1 MRVHER
7 GPNAVKIEARLVAK
21 INGSH
26 TESTTLSDNGK
37 LKVRIFVGIGLA
49 VGAVVIVSILSK
61 VAGLPDNTGRKFSQ
75 VISNGAD
82 SSLGRHFAPE
92 LAENQGKNG
101 IIELPHGRDAFAA
114 RFVLAETAER
124 SIDTQYYMWHQD
136 TVGRSLVYAL
146 ISAADRNV
154 RVRLLVD
161 DMYGKDGQDTWTA
174 MDAHPKIEVRL
185 FAPYSRHQPKYLQ
198 FVTRFKDVDA
208 RMHTKTFTVDD
219 QATIVGGRNIGDEYF
234 DADPDLAFADND
246 VLVIGPAVKQVSSNF
261 DDYWNSD
268 YAYPVSTL
276 LPAASE
282 ADLQKLKDA
291 SPAFFEK
298 PDTKSYLLAVK
309 QGAFAKSLSDGSA
322 KFNWGPGKIVH
333 DVWWKRE
340 QDKEGWH
347 DKLLIA
353 QLKPSLVDA
362 TEELIII
369 SPYFVPGDD
378 TVKMLCKLAQKGVS
392 VKVLTN
398 SLASNDVAAVHAG
411 YSKSRIPL
419 LRCGVELYELN
430 EHLVN
435 AERRVFSWLPGLSKS
450 SLHAKTMI
458 IDKAKMFVGSFN
470 YDQRSLYLNTEIGL
484 VFEQVDIAGPA
495 AEKFDRNINKFAFK
509 VELVTS
515 DGGKESLLWHGI
527 NDGKAV
533 TYDSEPYVGRGTKA
547 AVWLIRWLPVDWL
560 L

>member
-1 MRVHER
+1 MS
-7 GPNAVKIEARLVAK
+7 
-21 INGSH
+21 GS
-26 TESTTLSDNGK
+26 E
-37 LKVRIFVGIGLA
+37 
-49 VGAVVIVSILSK
+49 
-61 VAGLPDNTGRKFSQ
+61 
-75 VISNGAD
+75 
-82 SSLGRHFAPE
+82 
-92 LAENQGKNG
+92 
-101 IIELPHGRDAFAA
+101 
-114 RFVLAETAER
+114 
-124 SIDTQYYMWHQD
+124 
-136 TVGRSLVYAL
+136 
-146 ISAADRNV
+146 
-154 RVRLLVD
+154 LLVD

-174 MDAHPKIEVRL
+174 MDAHPNIEVRL
-185 FAPYSRHQPKYLQ
+185 FAPYSRHQPQYLQ
-198 FVTRFKDVDA
+198 FVTRFHDVNA

-246 VLVIGPAVKQVSSNF
+246 VLVIGPAVSQVSSNF

-282 ADLQKLKDA
+282 ADLQKLKEA

-298 PDTKSYLLAVK
+298 PETKSYLQAVK
-309 QGAFAKSLSDGSA
+309 QGALAKSLSDGSA

-340 QDKEGWH
+340 QDKAGWH
-347 DKLLIA
+347 DDLLIT
-353 QLKPSLVDA
+353 QLKPTLVDA
-362 TEELIII
+362 TEELIMI

-378 TVKMLCKLAQKGVS
+378 TVKTLCKLAQKGVS

-398 SLASNDVAAVHAG
+398 SLASNDVVAVHAG

-430 EHLVN
+430 EHLR
-435 AERRVFSWLPGLSKS
+435 ATQRRVFTWLPGLSKS
-450 SLHAKTMI
+450 SLHAKSMV
-458 IDKAKMFVGSFN
+458 IDKTKMFVGSFN

-484 VFEQVDIAGPA
+484 VFEQADIAGPA
-495 AEKFDRNINKFAFK
+495 AEKFNRNINKFAFR

-527 NDGKAV
+527 NDGETV
-533 TYDSEPYVGRGTKA
+533 TYDSEPYVGPGTKA
-547 AVWLIRWLPVDWL
+547 AARFIRWLPVDWL

>member
-1 MRVHER
+1 L
-7 GPNAVKIEARLVAK
+7 I
-21 INGSH
+21 
-26 TESTTLSDNGK
+26 
-37 LKVRIFVGIGLA
+37 VRISVGIGLA
-49 VGAVVIVSILSK
+49 VGAGVIIVSMLNK
-61 VAGLPDNTGRKFSQ
+61 VAGLPDNTGRKSSQ

-82 SSLGRHFAPE
+82 SSLGRNFAPE
-92 LAENQGKNG
+92 LAENPGKNG
-101 IIELPHGRDAFAA
+101 ILEIPHGRDAFAA
-114 RFVLAETAER
+114 RFALAEKAER

-146 ISAADRNV
+146 IGAADRNV

-161 DMYGKDGQDTWTA
+161 DMYGEDGQDTWAA
-174 MDAHPKIEVRL
+174 MDAHPNIEVRL
-185 FAPYSRHQPKYLQ
+185 FAPYSRHQPQYLQ
-198 FVTRFKDVDA
+198 FVTRFHDVNA

-298 PDTKSYLLAVK
+298 PETKSYLKAVK
-309 QGAFAKSLSDGSA
+309 QGALAKSLSDGGT
-322 KFNWGPGKIVH
+322 KFNVGPGNIVH

-347 DKLLIA
+347 DDLLIA
-353 QLKPSLVDA
+353 QLKPSLVNA
-362 TEELIII
+362 TVELIII

-378 TVKMLCKLAQKGVS
+378 TVKMLCKLTQKGVS

-398 SLASNDVAAVHAG
+398 SLASNDVVAVHAG

-430 EHLVN
+430 EHLRTT
-435 AERRVFSWLPGLSKS
+435 ERRVFTWLPGLRKS
-450 SLHAKTMI
+450 SLHAKSMV
-458 IDKAKMFVGSFN
+458 IDKTKMFVGSFN

-484 VFEQVDIAGPA
+484 VFEQADIAGSA
-495 AEKFDRNINKFAFK
+495 AEKFDRNINKFAFR

-527 NDGKAV
+527 NDGEAV

-547 AVWLIRWLPVDWL
+547 AARLFRWLPVDWL